1 MTALWHSNFLLDDAL
16 GGHSRTVN
24 DVIGVVHE
32 VRALLGTPECS
43 GGSAEAR
50 AHHPRDQ
57 IGWHVASILDSA
69 VLPSQDLHLCGGPLV
84 SEVLC

>member
-1 MTALWHSNFLLDDAL
+1 MTALWHSNFLLGDAL
-16 GGHSRTVN
+16 GGHSRAVH

-32 VRALLGTPECS
+32 VRALLGSPESS

-57 IGWHVASILDSA
+57 IGWHVTGILDSA
-69 VLPSQDLHLCGGPLV
+69 VLPSQDMHLSGGPLV
-84 SEVLC
+84 PEVLG